1 MDKNRFAAPFD
12 RCCIAQTV
20 VESVVLA
27 SGTKILTNP
36 IAYAS
41 EKAEAD
47 EQAGNLLADLERRQ
61 DDVLAQLDELDR
73 RVSDLLR
80 GLGVTL
86 IEDAQAF
93 QFVDESDDATDAAE
107 VAQPSPLVAK
117 LQAANNNH
125 ASIQDDATLE
135 NAAETT
141 VGFAKLPQGDTKAR
155 SPKRSKAAF
164 NESSSWDQKSR
175 AA

>member
-1 MDKNRFAAPFD
+1 MSD
-12 RCCIAQTV
+12 
-20 VESVVLA
+20 
-27 SGTKILTNP
+27 P
-36 IAYAS
+36 IACAA

-86 IEDAQAF
+86 IEDAEAV
-93 QFVDESDDATDAAE
+93 QFVDESDDATEPA
-107 VAQPSPLVAK
+107 VSAQPSVCVAE
-117 LQAANNNH
+117 LQSLNNH
-125 ASIQDDATLE
+125 HAAIQDEANLE
-135 NAAETT
+135 NTSEMT
-141 VGFAKLPQGDTKAR
+141 VGFAKLPHGDTKAR
-155 SPKRSKAAF
+155 NFKRSKAAF

>member
-1 MDKNRFAAPFD
+1 
-12 RCCIAQTV
+12 
-20 VESVVLA
+20 
-27 SGTKILTNP
+27 LTDP
-36 IAYAS
+36 IACAA

-86 IEDAQAF
+86 IEDAEAF
-93 QFVDESDDATDAAE
+93 QCVDESDDATE
-107 VAQPSPLVAK
+107 VA
-117 LQAANNNH
+117 
-125 ASIQDDATLE
+125 
-135 NAAETT
+135 
-141 VGFAKLPQGDTKAR
+141 VGFAKLPQGDAKAR
-155 SPKRSKAAF
+155 NSTRTKAAF